1 MKKTII
7 ISGKKT
13 NLDELLAVLEDV
25 AEDFEVTIVIKNG

>member
-13 NLDELLAVLEDV
+13 NLDELLAVLQDV
-25 AEDFEVTIVIKNG
+25 AEDFKVTIDIKNG